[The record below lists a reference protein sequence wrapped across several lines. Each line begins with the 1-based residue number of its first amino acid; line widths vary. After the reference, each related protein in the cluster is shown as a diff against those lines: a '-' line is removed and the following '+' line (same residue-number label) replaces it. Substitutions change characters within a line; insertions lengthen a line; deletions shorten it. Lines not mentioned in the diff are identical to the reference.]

1 MAGRSRGRPRG
12 ANAHGRGGNVRAR
25 AGLVLALMLATPA
38 GAKERVHSRSY
49 LTLSGGVDHFTGDV
63 RSDVVLSR
71 NTGTL
76 QLGVGY
82 QIADAFLLEFSYGWL
97 GRFEQEGSIDPL
109 LTPEDFRLTASQR
122 AFRVTVNDLMARLR
136 WAHGG
141 HRTGYFK
148 PEASFGIGAYQ
159 VTRLLRNPPSIP
171 PEDTSQLLAAVEFGT
186 AALFVFSKNFIG
198 IVGGRY
204 TVMEREAIVDSVDHF
219 DGFALT
225 LGFRVFLPSPADV
238 GGR

>member
-1 MAGRSRGRPRG
+1 M
-12 ANAHGRGGNVRAR
+12 
-25 AGLVLALMLATPA
+25 LALAAPVA
-38 GAKERVHSRSY
+38 AKERVYSRSY
-49 LTLSGGVDHFTGDV
+49 LTLSGGVDRFTGDV
-63 RSDVVLSR
+63 RSDVVQSR
-71 NTGTL
+71 NTGTV
-76 QLGVGY
+76 QLGIGY
-82 QIADAFLLEFSYGWL
+82 QLADAFLLEFSYGWL
-97 GRFEQEGSIDPL
+97 GRFDQDPPIDAL
-109 LTPEDFRLTASQR
+109 ITPEDFRLTPSQR
-122 AFRVTVNDLMARLR
+122 AFRVTVNDLMARVR

-148 PEASFGIGAYQ
+148 PEASLGVGAYQ
-159 VTRLLRNPPSIP
+159 VTRLLRNPSFVP

-186 AALFVFSKNFIG
+186 AALFVFSQNFIG

-225 LGFRVFLPSPADV
+225 LGFRIFLPSPADV